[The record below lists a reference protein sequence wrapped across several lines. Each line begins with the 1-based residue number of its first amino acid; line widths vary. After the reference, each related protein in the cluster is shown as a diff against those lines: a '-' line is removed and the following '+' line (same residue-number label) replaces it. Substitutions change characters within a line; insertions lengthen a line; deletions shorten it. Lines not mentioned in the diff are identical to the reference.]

1 MNNTGI
7 DSVADKAPPE
17 MDVLGATLE
26 VSVFKEYYKY
36 NGNSIILGDRCRTR
50 LNETKLGCKSTTE
63 V

>member
-7 DSVADKAPPE
+7 DSVTDKAPPE

-26 VSVFKEYYKY
+26 VSVFKECYKY
-36 NGNSIILGDRCRTR
+36 NGNSIILGDRCRTS

>member
-1 MNNTGI
+1 
-7 DSVADKAPPE
+7 

-26 VSVFKEYYKY
+26 VSVFKECYKY
-36 NGNSIILGDRCRTR
+36 NGNSIILGDRCRTS

>member
-7 DSVADKAPPE
+7 DVVADKAPPE

-26 VSVFKEYYKY
+26 VPVFKERYKHNS
-36 NGNSIILGDRCRTR
+36 NGIILGDRCRTR
-50 LNETKLGCKSTTE
+50 LNENKLGCKSVAE